1 VPGLADSA
9 GWLHQEMADA
19 RLRARAYARE
29 HGEDAPEIAGWHWEP
44 VAEVAP

>member
-1 VPGLADSA
+1 VPGLAAS
-9 GWLHQEMADA
+9 GGVLHQEMADT

-29 HGEDAPEIAGWHWEP
+29 HGEDVPEISGWQWEP